1 MRRAFFGH
9 MVLMLLG
16 YALAVIFATLV
27 ALLALSILAPLLNP
41 PRPASFAD
49 FWRDLPTVYL
59 VGVILLTGA
68 FALPGWLVFTVFAE
82 IRGERRMYWFAAA
95 GMLAAILAQVLIGL
109 GRGIFGW
116 PSMFVGSLPGGF
128 AGGAAYWA
136 VAGRRSGEW
145 RKPLEPYIPS
155 VPAGDRTL
163 K

>member
-1 MRRAFFGH
+1 MFFGH
-9 MVLMLLG
+9 LFMMLLG
-16 YALAVIFATLV
+16 YALAVIVATLV

-41 PRPASFAD
+41 ARPASFAD

-68 FALPGWLVFTVFAE
+68 FALPGWLVSTIFAE
-82 IRGERRMYWFAAA
+82 FRGERRMYWFAAA

-109 GRGIFGW
+109 GRGVFGW

-128 AGGAAYWA
+128 VGGVAYWSI
-136 VAGRRSGEW
+136 AGRHSGEW
-145 RKPLEPYIPS
+145 RKPLEPCIPS
-155 VPAGDRTL
+155 VPVGDGTL